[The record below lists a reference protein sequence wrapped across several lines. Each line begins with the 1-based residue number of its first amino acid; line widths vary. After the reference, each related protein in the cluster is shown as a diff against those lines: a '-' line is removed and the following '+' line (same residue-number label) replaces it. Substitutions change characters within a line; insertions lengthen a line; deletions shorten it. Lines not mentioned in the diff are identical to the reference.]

1 MTEIDPHVGASMR
14 NALRRRRFYNGGYV
28 SFALPPM
35 ESAADVIEASKAVI
49 AACASGRLT
58 LREAAGISS
67 LIARHAKLIE
77 QVDLEKRVK
86 RLEQEQGERGLKPPL
101 NADEKCERAEP
112 KATYPPPDF
121 LWEERQAWRRAA
133 EEFDANHK

>member
-1 MTEIDPHVGASMR
+1 
-14 NALRRRRFYNGGYV
+14 
-28 SFALPPM
+28 M

-77 QVDLEKRVK
+77 LVDLEKRAK
-86 RLEQEQGERGLKPPL
+86 RLEQEQGERGRKPPL

-112 KATYPPPDF
+112 EATSPPRDL

-133 EEFDANHK
+133 EEFDAKPK

>member
-1 MTEIDPHVGASMR
+1 
-14 NALRRRRFYNGGYV
+14 
-28 SFALPPM
+28 
-35 ESAADVIEASKAVI
+35 
-49 AACASGRLT
+49 LT
-58 LREAAGISS
+58 VREAAGISS

-133 EEFDANHK
+133 EEFDANHKLNWRPPQAMHVRPRLV

>member
-1 MTEIDPHVGASMR
+1 
-14 NALRRRRFYNGGYV
+14 
-28 SFALPPM
+28 M
-35 ESAADVIEASKAVI
+35 ESAADVVEASKAVI
-49 AACASGRLT
+49 TACASGRLT
-58 LREAAGISS
+58 VREAAGISS

-101 NADEKCERAEP
+101 NADEKYERAEP

-121 LWEERQAWRRAA
+121 LWKERQAWRRAA
-133 EEFDANHK
+133 AGLDPNPK

>member
-1 MTEIDPHVGASMR
+1 MR
-14 NALRRRRFYNGGYV
+14 AAPRRRRFYDNDYI

-35 ESAADVIEASKAVI
+35 RTAADVVEASNAVI

-58 LREAAGISS
+58 LREVAGLSS

-77 QVDLEKRVK
+77 LVDLEKRVK

-112 KATYPPPDF
+112 EATYPPPSL
-121 LWEERQAWRRAA
+121 LWEEEQAWARALQD
-133 EEFDANHK
+133 FDAKPK

>member
-1 MTEIDPHVGASMR
+1 MTEIDPYVGASTR

-28 SFALPPM
+28 SFALPRM
-35 ESAADVIEASKAVI
+35 ESAADVVEASKAVI

-58 LREAAGISS
+58 VREAAGISS

-86 RLEQEQGERGLKPPL
+86 RQEQEQGERGLKPLL
-101 NADEKCERAEP
+101 NADEKCERAE
-112 KATYPPPDF
+112 TYPPPDF
-121 LWEERQAWRRAA
+121 LWKERQAWRRAA